1 MKIHLTT
8 QVKSVLD
15 PERLLSL
22 TLNFDISAPLTSE
35 SLRLSLGHAEDEHS
49 RTSI

>member
-15 PERLLSL
+15 PDRLLSL
-22 TLNFDISAPLTSE
+22 TLNFDISAPLHVRLAALE
-35 SLRLSLGHAEDEHS
+35 S
-49 RTSI
+49 